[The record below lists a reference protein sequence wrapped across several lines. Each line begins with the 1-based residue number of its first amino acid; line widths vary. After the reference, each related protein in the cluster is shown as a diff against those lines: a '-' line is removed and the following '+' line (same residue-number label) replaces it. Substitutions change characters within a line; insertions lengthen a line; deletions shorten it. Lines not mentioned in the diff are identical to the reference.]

1 MKRENNYG
9 ELLKANIGWMFYR
22 HYYHNLFDTVWA
34 WPPMPQKELEK
45 KKDIFFIDAWDSH
58 LVQERNE
65 KRVLVHEHIS
75 DGINSY
81 FTTLKLDRYKNLLT
95 PPITE
100 QKPVLENSLFTT
112 YPGLATG
119 IGTQHETGEKGEFKL
134 GLAFDHTTGL
144 PFIAGQSVKGLLR
157 SVFRDYPS
165 FVEAYLAGIQKSNLQ
180 VNDLINEIFE
190 GKMNDRKLSVYQ
202 RDIFCDAFVT
212 SSSHT
217 EGTFLGSDFIT
228 HHPTQFTDPNPVQF
242 LKVLP
247 NVVIQ
252 FNFQA
257 KDNGTLSVKE
267 KTGLFIEILAT
278 FGIGAKTNVGYGQL
292 VKAPL
297 KMPLTQHF
305 VNTEAKHQNEH
316 KPSRQANTT
325 RERAESYDAFGAKY
339 KHLQQSKK
347 IAAVNNPALI
357 NPKPKAAYVKGDDDE
372 LVGFA
377 TEKPQ
382 DKNVGITIRFS
393 DGSSIAQK
401 IVINDYEQIQPYKP
415 LSLLVS
421 AVKGDTIQVKF
432 KK

>member
-1 MKRENNYG
+1 MNRINNYG

-22 HYYHNLFDTVWA
+22 HYYHNLFDSVWA

-45 KKDIFFIDAWDSH
+45 KKDIFFINVWDSH

-65 KRVLVHEHIS
+65 KRVVVNEYIS

-81 FTTLKLDRYKNLLT
+81 FISLKLDKYKVLLPLT
-95 PPITE
+95 TLQQE
-100 QKPVLENSLFTT
+100 PVQESQLFTT

-119 IGTQHETGEKGEFKL
+119 IGTMHETGEKGEFKL

-165 FVEAYLAGIQKSNLQ
+165 FVEGYLAGIKKSSLQ

-190 GKMNDRKLSVYQ
+190 GKMKDRKLSVYQ

-247 NVVIQ
+247 NVGLQ
-252 FNFQA
+252 FNFQP

-305 VNTEAKHQNEH
+305 VKTEIKKQHEN
-316 KPSRQANTT
+316 KPTLQANTT

-339 KHLQQSKK
+339 KHLQQPKK
-347 IAAVNNPALI
+347 TAAADSPALV
-357 NPKPKAAYVKGDDDE
+357 NPKPKAAYAKGDE

-377 TEKPQ
+377 IEKPQ
-382 DKNVGITIRFS
+382 ERNVGITIKFS

-401 IVINDYEQIQPYKP
+401 IVINDYEQILPYKP
-415 LSLLVS
+415 LTLLVS
-421 AVKGDTIQVKF
+421 AVTGDTLQAKL